1 MFFLMFTFIHKTKL
15 LGEVDTFGAPFM
27 RKLFSRA
34 EGVLLVQVEVSKGV
48 VDHPVMSLVRPDQ
61 KHRNNH
67 KHETRTRKSEKL
79 PDGQYDVP
87 HQRLVRE
94 FPVVDGN
101 LRRGQGAK
109 KQMKK

>member
-1 MFFLMFTFIHKTKL
+1 MFTFIHKTKL

-61 KHRNNH
+61 KHRNI
-67 KHETRTRKSEKL
+67 ETTINMKRGHGKVKNCLMANMTSLIRALSESF
-79 PDGQYDVP
+79 Q
-87 HQRLVRE
+87 
-94 FPVVDGN
+94 
-101 LRRGQGAK
+101 
-109 KQMKK
+109 